1 MRRCIY
7 GVFRRVDKAAAEAVG
22 VQGVGMA
29 VADDLVKAVRHEDG
43 SFLFSAA
50 GPCPA
55 RLSMSQLTA
64 NTALRYRKNPTF
76 SEKIKNIENLFDY
89 FLTDSIA

>member
-1 MRRCIY
+1 MRGCIS
-7 GVFRRVDKAAAEAVG
+7 GVFRRVDNAAPEAVG
-22 VQGVGMA
+22 VQGVAMA
-29 VADDLVKAVRHEDG
+29 TANDLVKAVRHEDG

-64 NTALRYRKNPTF
+64 NTALRYRKNPAF
-76 SEKIKNIENLFDY
+76 SEKIKSVEILFA
-89 FLTDSIA
+89 FS

>member
-1 MRRCIY
+1 MRGCIS
-7 GVFRRVDKAAAEAVG
+7 GVFRRVDNAAPEAVG

-29 VADDLVKAVRHEDG
+29 AANDLVKAVRHEDG

-76 SEKIKNIENLFDY
+76 SEKIKSVEILFA
-89 FLTDSIA
+89 FS

>member
-1 MRRCIY
+1 MRGCIS
-7 GVFRRVDKAAAEAVG
+7 GVFRRVDNAAPEAVG

-29 VADDLVKAVRHEDG
+29 TANDLVKAVRHEDG

-55 RLSMSQLTA
+55 CLSKSQHTT
-64 NTALRYRKNPTF
+64 NTDLRYRKNPTF
-76 SEKIKNIENLFDY
+76 PERIKNIENLFD
-89 FLTDSIA
+89 FS

>member
-1 MRRCIY
+1 MRGCIS
-7 GVFRRVDKAAAEAVG
+7 GVFRRVDNAAPKAVG

-29 VADDLVKAVRHEDG
+29 AANDLVKAVRHEDG

-64 NTALRYRKNPTF
+64 NTALRYRENPTF
-76 SEKIKNIENLFDY
+76 SERIKSIENLFD
-89 FLTDSIA
+89 FS

>member
-1 MRRCIY
+1 MRGCIS
-7 GVFRRVDKAAAEAVG
+7 GVFRRVDNAAPEAVG
-22 VQGVGMA
+22 VQGVAMA
-29 VADDLVKAVRHEDG
+29 TANDLVKAVRHEDG

-64 NTALRYRKNPTF
+64 NTALRYRENPTF
-76 SEKIKNIENLFDY
+76 SERIKSIENLFD
-89 FLTDSIA
+89 FS

>member
-1 MRRCIY
+1 MRGCIS
-7 GVFRRVDKAAAEAVG
+7 GVFRRVDNAAPEAIG

-29 VADDLVKAVRHEDG
+29 AANDLVKAVRHEDG

-64 NTALRYRKNPTF
+64 NTALRYRKNPAF
-76 SEKIKNIENLFDY
+76 SEKMKSVKILFA
-89 FLTDSIA
+89 FS

>member
-1 MRRCIY
+1 MRGCIS
-7 GVFRRVDKAAAEAVG
+7 GVFRRVDNAAPEAVG

-29 VADDLVKAVRHEDG
+29 TANDLVKAVRHEDG

-64 NTALRYRKNPTF
+64 NTALRYRKIRLF
-76 SEKIKNIENLFDY
+76 LKESKI
-89 FLTDSIA
+89 

>member
-1 MRRCIY
+1 MRGCIF
-7 GVFRRVDKAAAEAVG
+7 GVFRRVDNAAPKAVG
-22 VQGVGMA
+22 VQGVAMA
-29 VADDLVKAVRHEDG
+29 TANDLVKAVRHEDG

-55 RLSMSQLTA
+55 RLSMSQLSA

-76 SEKIKNIENLFDY
+76 PERIKNIENLFDY
-89 FLTDSIA
+89 S

>member
-1 MRRCIY
+1 MRGGIS
-7 GVFRRVDKAAAEAVG
+7 GVFRRVDKAAPKAVG
-22 VQGVGMA
+22 VPGVGMA
-29 VADDLVKAVRHEDG
+29 AVDDLVKAVRHEDG

-55 RLSMSQLTA
+55 CLSMSQLTA

-76 SEKIKNIENLFDY
+76 PERIKSVEILFA
-89 FLTDSIA
+89 FS

>member
-1 MRRCIY
+1 MRGCIS
-7 GVFRRVDKAAAEAVG
+7 GVFRRVDNAAPEAVG

-29 VADDLVKAVRHEDG
+29 TANDLVKAVRHEDG

-50 GPCPA
+50 GPYPA

-64 NTALRYRKNPTF
+64 NTALRYRENPTF
-76 SEKIKNIENLFDY
+76 SERIKSIENLFDY
-89 FLTDSIA
+89 S